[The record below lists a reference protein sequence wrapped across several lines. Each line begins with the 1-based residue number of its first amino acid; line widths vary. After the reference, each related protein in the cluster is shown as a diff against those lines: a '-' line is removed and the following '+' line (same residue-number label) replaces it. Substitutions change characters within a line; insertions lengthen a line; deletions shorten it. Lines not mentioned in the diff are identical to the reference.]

1 MAVSQFPSIDP
12 AEFAM
17 TETVPSVITRSLS
30 GRETRGVQSISYFT
44 INAVYNTLEA
54 ANRKQIK
61 GHFNLAR
68 GQLEE
73 FPLALPVGYKDST
86 GDYSGTV
93 TVSSNTSAGAVSIPY
108 TITGTDAT
116 VFKSG
121 DLFTISNSGKV
132 YTVVADSTTS
142 SLAGT
147 VSFYPALTDAIT
159 TSDTLTHKNV
169 KITVRYSNDM
179 EQIVDNAGFTD
190 MEIQFVEVV

>member
-1 MAVSQFPSIDP
+1 M
-12 AEFAM
+12 
-17 TETVPSVITRSLS
+17 
-30 GRETRGVQSISYFT
+30 
-44 INAVYNTLEA
+44 
-54 ANRKQIK
+54 
-61 GHFNLAR
+61 
-68 GQLEE
+68 
-73 FPLALPVGYKDST
+73 ALPVGYKDST

-108 TITGTDAT
+108 TITGTDKT